1 MVWVIRVWASM
12 DSVWDQEKL
21 EARKMLENAAES
33 HTSGARG
40 VGQPADLPELLLKQ
54 DTTANTA
61 KFYNGLDF

>member
-1 MVWVIRVWASM
+1 
-12 DSVWDQEKL
+12 
-21 EARKMLENAAES
+21 MLENAAES

-61 KFYNGLDF
+61 KFYNGLDFWQVANNFDLLKRLLKMDFAKLI